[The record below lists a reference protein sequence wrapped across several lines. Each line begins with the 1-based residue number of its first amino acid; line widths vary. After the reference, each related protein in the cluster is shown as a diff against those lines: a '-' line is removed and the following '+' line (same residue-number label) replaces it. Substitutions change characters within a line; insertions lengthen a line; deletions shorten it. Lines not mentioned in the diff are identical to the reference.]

1 MVPFVE
7 KIDSYINGATQR
19 LEINFDFK
27 KVYKSL
33 DLEWMYEINYNKKG
47 KILPGMFKA
56 LKK

>member
-1 MVPFVE
+1 M
-7 KIDSYINGATQR
+7 KYS
-19 LEINFDFK
+19 NFETLKKNSDFK

-47 KILPGMFKA
+47 KILSGMFKA